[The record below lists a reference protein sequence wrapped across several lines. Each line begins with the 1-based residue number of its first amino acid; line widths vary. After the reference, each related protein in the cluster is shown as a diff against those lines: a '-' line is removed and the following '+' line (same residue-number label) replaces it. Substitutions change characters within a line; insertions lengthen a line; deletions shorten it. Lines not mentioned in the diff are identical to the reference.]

1 MKPALSR
8 DTLALVISQA
18 FFNGALAIEVMWL
31 GRWLDRGDLGLYFYA
46 LSLGSLLE
54 AGVHWGAQHYLA
66 RQAAIAPG
74 KLRRELSLLATG
86 MVCFLSLSGAVLG
99 LAVDLYLAL
108 IATAVMMRAGA
119 GALSAVFVGRRRVGP
134 PIVGRLLAQILL
146 LSGLWLA
153 VRPQAGLAVL
163 SPLLFAVAAV
173 YMLVLVAALSRL
185 ALPRE
190 RDTGSADGPAS
201 WRHLGGRL
209 WPFLLLFFLG
219 QGLYRADAALLKWT
233 AGVDAVSTML
243 LAFKWVE
250 GLFFAPAVV
259 ASVAIP
265 YLLEAHSR
273 GRLGVLL
280 PRYVAV
286 LLVGLCGASLLLLLA
301 GAPFLD
307 WVLGDR
313 FVASRPYY
321 DLLVWALPLQGLG
334 FFFSTVLVAFGH
346 ERLLLLVTAATA
358 GGGLL
363 AKVVALHLWD
373 LHGYATVLLAV
384 LLAHALAT
392 GVALRV
398 RLRTGP

>member
-8 DTLALVISQA
+8 DTLALVVSQA

-31 GRWLDRGDLGLYFYA
+31 GRWLDRGALGLYFYA

-74 KLRRELSLLATG
+74 KLRRELSLLAAG
-86 MVCFLSLSGAVLG
+86 MVCFLALSGAVLG

-108 IATAVMMRAGA
+108 IAAAVMVRAGA
-119 GALSAVFVGRRRVGP
+119 GALSAVFVGRRQVGP
-134 PIVGRLLAQILL
+134 PIAGRLLAQTLL
-146 LSGLWLA
+146 LAGLWFV
-153 VRPQAGLAVL
+153 VRPRAFLAVL
-163 SPLLFAVAAV
+163 GPLLLAVAAV
-173 YMLVLVAALSRL
+173 YMLVLVAALPRL

-190 RDTGSADGPAS
+190 QDIEWCDWPTS
-201 WRHLGGRL
+201 WRRLAGQL

-219 QGLYRADAALLKWT
+219 QGLYRTDAALLKWT
-233 AGVDAVSTML
+233 AGVDAVGTLL

-265 YLLEAHSR
+265 YLLEAR
-273 GRLGVLL
+273 DQGRLAALL

-301 GAPFLD
+301 GAPLLE

-313 FVASRPYY
+313 FTASRPYY

-334 FFFSTVLVAFGH
+334 FFFSTALVAFGH
-346 ERLLLLVTAATA
+346 ERLLLLVTAVTA

-363 AKVVALHLWD
+363 AKVMALHLWD
-373 LHGYATVLLAV
+373 LHGYATALLAV
-384 LLAHALAT
+384 LLVHALAT
-392 GVALRV
+392 GTALRV
-398 RLRTGP
+398 RLRTGA